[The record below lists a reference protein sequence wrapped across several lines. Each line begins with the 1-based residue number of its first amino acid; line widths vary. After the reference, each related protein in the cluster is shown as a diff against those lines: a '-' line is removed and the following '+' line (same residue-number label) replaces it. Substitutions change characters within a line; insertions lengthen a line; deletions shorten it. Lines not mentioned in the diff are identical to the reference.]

1 MKNLY
6 AIALFLLAF
15 PLIAQNAGT
24 LDNNFGTSGSVTTFS
39 ALEYYPRSIVSEDY
53 TGNIYAAGQYKN
65 GANTVGVVNKLDFY
79 GNPITSFGVN
89 GAIIVNNH
97 SATYQNLIKIST
109 TGSEGKFLA
118 QGYYRDLS
126 NVIRF
131 YISAF
136 DSSGAV
142 DTSFGV
148 NGSLPINKGTTFELF
163 NGNIYVLTTNS
174 NSKPIIR
181 KFTLSGIEDL
191 TYNFVPSTSS
201 STISDIDLIIE
212 NNGSVLISGNIQ
224 LTPNVNRDYI
234 EKHLPTGATDLSF
247 GINGAYIGVVNY
259 AIERMNLQKI
269 GVNAGKI
276 VFINKTLVPDS
287 LTPIVTRLNAN
298 GTLDSSF
305 GSGGSFSYAFP
316 FTGNWLDEIEV
327 DSVDNIIL
335 CGSKGG
341 ASNQSEM
348 SVMGLTS
355 NGAFQYLTAND
366 NSVYSENWTMSKVPN
381 SFLLT
386 FCETW
391 SGFATDTHTCKVKRY
406 FLKPAVISLIGSA
419 MPNGGN
425 TEIDLSTTDNE
436 NYFTNNLNLTPG
448 AIKFRLDNNWLV
460 NWGAGISN
468 PFPTATAT
476 MGKNDIIVPD
486 AGIYNITFNIKTGV
500 YNFQN
505 NLSVNEFNNIKLSI
519 TPNPANSIIN
529 IESEAFI
536 LSLKII
542 DIAGRIT
549 LPIFSNNK
557 IDVSNLA
564 SGVYFLEAK
573 TNNGVVTKKFIKS

>member
-6 AIALFLLAF
+6 AIAFSLLTF
-15 PLIAQNAGT
+15 SLIAQNAGT
-24 LDNNFGTSGSVTTFS
+24 LDNNFGTDGSSTTFS
-39 ALEYYPRSIVSEDY
+39 AVEYYPRSIVSEDY

-79 GNPITSFGVN
+79 GNPISAFGVN
-89 GAIIVNNH
+89 GALIVNNH

-109 TGSEGKFLA
+109 TGSNGKFLA

-126 NVIRF
+126 NVFRF

-136 DSSGAV
+136 DEAGAV
-142 DTSFGV
+142 DTSFGI
-148 NGSLPINKGTTFELF
+148 NGSLPVNKGSTFEIA
-163 NGNIYVLTTNS
+163 NNNIYVLTTNS

-181 KFTLSGIEDL
+181 KFTLSGVEDL
-191 TYNFVPSTSS
+191 TYNFVGSTSS
-201 STISDIDLIIE
+201 SAISGLDLIIE
-212 NNGSVLISGNIQ
+212 NNGSVLISGYIK
-224 LTPNVNRDYI
+224 LTPNVNSDYI

-247 GINGAYIGVVNY
+247 GTNGVYIGVENFG
-259 AIERMNLQKI
+259 IERMILQKI
-269 GVNAGKI
+269 GPNAGKI
-276 VFINKTLVPDS
+276 VFLNRSSPPDS

-305 GSGGSFSYAFP
+305 GTMGSFSYAFP
-316 FTGNWLDEIEV
+316 FTGNWIDEIDV
-327 DSVDNIIL
+327 DSLDNIIL

-355 NGAFQYLTAND
+355 NGAFQYLTVND
-366 NSVYSENWTMSKVPN
+366 NSDYSENWTMTKVPN
-381 SFLLT
+381 SFVLT
-386 FCETW
+386 FGETW
-391 SGFATDTHTCKVKRY
+391 SGFVTDIYTCKVKRY
-406 FLKPAVISLIGSA
+406 FLKPAVISMIGSA

-425 TEIDLSTTDNE
+425 TEIALSTIDNQ
-436 NYFTNNLNLTPG
+436 NYFTNNLNLTSG
-448 AIKFRLDNNWLV
+448 SIKFRLDNNWLV
-460 NWGAGISN
+460 NWGAGIPN

-476 MGKNDIIVPD
+476 MGMNDIIVPD
-486 AGIYNITFNIKTGV
+486 AGIYNLTFNIKTGV

-536 LSLKII
+536 LSIKII

-564 SGVYFLEAK
+564 SGIYFLEAK
-573 TNNGVVTKKFIKS
+573 TDSGVVTKKFIKS